1 MTTSASANF
10 ATFPSCPYC
19 NAPGPHGRFCR
30 PCGKFFLDGSG
41 AVERVTFNR
50 RFFGVSLL
58 EGILIVF
65 TLGVGWLIWL
75 AFTAQTAQTP
85 AKRLLNVYIVDADS
99 GRPVTAGRVWIRELL
114 VKALLFSLLNLI
126 AGVASLVDDLWIL
139 FDKDRQAL
147 HDKIASTV
155 VVYAPYGLPSQLQSA
170 AGAGV
175 PIRSGTVVEAAT
187 QLRELARLR
196 EEGILTE
203 EEYEAKRSAIAQ
215 RM

>member
-1 MTTSASANF
+1 MATNSAAGF
-10 ATFPSCPYC
+10 ATFPPCPYC

-30 PCGKFFLDGSG
+30 PCGKFLLDPTGN
-41 AVERVTFNR
+41 VERVTFNR
-50 RFFGVSLL
+50 RFFGVAWL

-85 AKRLLNVYIVDADS
+85 AKRLLNVYIIDADS
-99 GRPVTAGRVWIRELL
+99 GRPVTAGRVWIRDLL
-114 VKALLFSLLNLI
+114 VKYVLFSLLNFV
-126 AGVASLVDDLWIL
+126 AGVASLIDQMWIL

-155 VVYAPYGLPSQLQSA
+155 VVYAPYGLSSQA
-170 AGAGV
+170 TTGTGV
-175 PIRSGTVVEAAT
+175 ATRSGTVVEAAT

-203 EEYEAKRSAIAQ
+203 EEYEAKRAAMAQ
-215 RM
+215 RI